1 MFYFFKS
8 QYLELLSTKEK
19 LEQRIKEFEGNDDEH
34 ENSINRL
41 TKENHDLKR
50 DLEEMKVS
58 YFLTLCEMNMILP

>member
-58 YFLTLCEMNMILP
+58 